1 LLSIKFLGG
10 AKKSFGT
17 DFAQV
22 DLDGIPIKALL
33 EHLLSIK
40 PKDTITLDTK
50 NLLVA
55 VNGVD
60 SSALDGYDTVLH
72 PNDVVT
78 IIPIIH
84 GGAYRRNRFRVYNQ
98 SAELFNVKNTPV
110 KGYDFLNSVRKS
122 FPGLVIEGISTR
134 HILSLTHAKKI
145 VGISLFAQRHHSLL
159 SKKLETDILLRF
171 GITTQISDAI
181 NTVGIKNHDA
191 FTVLA
196 IGKKSALDRL
206 HKSLVPFLISVK
218 FGGNLKSVQN
228 QFGITKKHLDA
239 VDSDAPL
246 EDLLAEKAAVLV

>member
-1 LLSIKFLGG
+1 MLSIKFLGG

-17 DFAQV
+17 DFVQV

-60 SSALDGYDTVLH
+60 SSALAGYDTVLH
-72 PNDVVT
+72 PDDIVT

-84 GGAYRRNRFRVYNQ
+84 GGAYRRNLFRVCGK
-98 SAELFNVKNTPV
+98 SAELLPVQNTPG
-110 KGYDFLNSVRKS
+110 KGYDFLNSLRKS
-122 FPGLVIEGISTR
+122 FPNLVLEGISTQ
-134 HILSLTHAKKI
+134 HILSVGHAKKI
-145 VGISLFAQRHHSLL
+145 VGISLFAQRHDSLL

-171 GITTQISDAI
+171 GVTTQISDAI
-181 NTVGIKNHDA
+181 KTVGIKNSDA

-196 IGKKSALDRL
+196 IGKKYSLDRL
-206 HKSLVPFLISVK
+206 YRHLAPFLVPVK
-218 FGGNLKSVQN
+218 FGASSKSVQK